1 MERKLIILK
10 TFSDTKVADDFTEE
24 ISTQI
29 AAIAKQCCRVNVEPS
44 NPLSTSGL
52 SYCALPQT
60 SWTRVEE
67 EASLSLAVKTTDSSP
82 SSEESLGSLSSSLHT
97 VLDQLGAPGTY
108 LLSIL
113 WLCDSPPTAFPPVLY
128 GSLQRAVSW
137 HSANISVI
145 TSTSTCSEVPPWL
158 GPLRAE
164 VLPFTYLCKCHGL
177 QEFLSP
183 DLVWRGSLAFYQ
195 EPDLT
200 PLTLPGFELHLDQDV
215 LTSTLATLNI
225 QGEGVVSSSSSPRFF
240 SSNLEVVSSVSL
252 SSIISSQ
259 HLLTSQRLLLKTPI
273 LEEDDCSNQFMTSA
287 FQSPDMAMVLKLKF
301 SVDKPKTDL
310 SLMKT
315 ENWKSSVINCNFSPT
330 PPCPSMGVD
339 VSSINILIYDDPD
352 TDGDCSRSTHQK
364 AAVLLKNIPELAQM
378 HSLRQVLSKHE
389 VNMETVR
396 EVVEGKIFHVDDTK
410 HNQFKQFVR
419 SVQSQVLGELHD
431 NNSEFLKNN
440 DVEDIL
446 IAVQDKLMRNIGIG
460 MYTTV
465 SDQNFDDMEENMRLR
480 KEESV
485 KNVAI
490 PDDWQEKRFLR
501 FLKLHSEQEEKIL
514 QSRSILKPN
523 EEDYVLLEAKELLK
537 FFDKEGLPTKQLEPA
552 EAKNKNCPLR
562 PQKSEVEYKK
572 LMKDYYEE
580 IPSTAHSFKGFK
592 FKGEDFSKVEFTQ
605 FHDVY
610 YNTGVS
616 AEAYDLECKN
626 LRDCMV
632 GPSRETESTFTV
644 DQDTT
649 RIKLGNKKSEKQAKQ
664 SLPAKNPPQ
673 PIRSSPR
680 KKATLSVPVKKSVSS
695 KLSPGSRKLG
705 YKQQQARQ
713 KVGRDPSASGDV
725 KAAAK
730 VTAAPAKVVAA
741 PAKADNTEKRKSG
754 GGDTGDLS
762 ETNRKKLR
770 LAVYEALLRKDVR
783 EKDELF
789 RPCFAKLFNICKMYV
804 VDAQMD
810 SSSGGTKKWMLEI
823 AEMNAK
829 PVVDLEKMMKRRKK

>member
-1 MERKLIILK
+1 MERRLIILK
-10 TFSDTKVADDFTEE
+10 TFCDTEVGEVFTTEL
-24 ISTQI
+24 STQVG
-29 AAIAKQCCRVNVEPS
+29 AIVKQCCKENVDPG
-44 NPLSTSGL
+44 NPLSTAGL
-52 SYCALPQT
+52 SYCILPQT
-60 SWTRVEE
+60 SWSQVQEDDKV
-67 EASLSLAVKTTDSSP
+67 SLAVEAAESSP
-82 SSEESLGSLSSSLHT
+82 SSEESLGSLSSSIHT
-97 VLDQLGAPGTY
+97 LLDQLGAPGTY
-108 LLSIL
+108 LLTIL
-113 WLCDSPPTAFPPVLY
+113 WLCDSPPSSFPPPLY

-137 HSANISVI
+137 HSASISVI
-145 TSTSTCSEVPPWL
+145 TSTATCTSTPPWL
-158 GPLRAE
+158 AQLRAE
-164 VLPFTYLCKCHGL
+164 VLPLDYLCKCHGL

-183 DLVWRGSLAFYQ
+183 QLVWRGSLAFYQ

-215 LTSTLATLNI
+215 LSSTMATMGI
-225 QGEGVVSSSSSPRFF
+225 QGEGMVASSSTPRFF
-240 SSNLEVVSSVSL
+240 SSHLEVISSVSL
-252 SSIISSQ
+252 SSIISSN

-315 ENWKSSVINCNFSPT
+315 ENWKNSVINCNFSPT

-364 AAVLLKNIPELAQM
+364 AAVLLKNIQELGQM
-378 HSLRQVLSKHE
+378 SCLRQVLSKQE
-389 VNMETVR
+389 VKMDTVR
-396 EVVEGKIFHVDDTK
+396 EVVEGKIFHVDDSK
-410 HNQFKQFVR
+410 HTQLKLFVR
-419 SVQSQVLGELHD
+419 SVQAQVLGMLHD
-431 NNSEFLKNN
+431 RNSEFLKNN

-446 IAVQDKLMRNIGIG
+446 IAVQDKLMNNIGIS

-465 SDQNFDDMEENMRLR
+465 TEQNFDDMEENMKLR
-480 KEESV
+480 REESAQ
-485 KNVAI
+485 NIAT

-501 FLKLHSEQEEKIL
+501 FLKLHSELEEKNL

-537 FFDKEGLPTKQLEPA
+537 FFDKEGLPTKNLEPS

-562 PQKSEVEYKK
+562 PQKSELEYQE
-572 LMKDYYEE
+572 LMNVNFEK
-580 IPSTAHSFKGFK
+580 IPSTDFTYSGFK

-644 DQDTT
+644 GRDTT
-649 RIKLGNKKSEKQAKQ
+649 RIKLGVKKSDVQAKQ
-664 SLPAKNPPQ
+664 IPANKKEQ
-673 PIRSSPR
+673 PLRSSPR
-680 KKATLSVPVKKSVSS
+680 KKASLSVPVKKAVGTKFSPRS
-695 KLSPGSRKLG
+695 KKLG
-705 YKQQQARQ
+705 YKQQPVRQ
-713 KVGRDPSASGDV
+713 KTGRDPPAGGDQ
-725 KAAAK
+725 KAAAVAKSSAPK
-730 VTAAPAKVVAA
+730 VTVA
-741 PAKADNTEKRKSG
+741 PAKADNPEKRKSG

-762 ETNRKKLR
+762 DLNRKKLR
-770 LAVYEALLRKDVR
+770 AAVYEALLRKDVG

-810 SSSGGTKKWMLEI
+810 SPSQCTKKWMLEI